1 MPQAMSLPVPSWRND
16 LVVAGVALLA
26 LLAWDAAG
34 WDLAEARL
42 FAGPRGFPWRE
53 HWLTSGVLH
62 QGGRIFGWIVLAAL
76 VVNIWRPWIDGPTKS
91 ERIRWVVLTVLC
103 VTLVPAIKRAS
114 PTSCPWDLAEFGG
127 MAQHLSH
134 WRFDLSDGG
143 PGHCFPSG
151 HATAAFGF
159 LSGFVVLRNSRPD
172 LARQWLIAVL
182 AAGAVFGTAQL
193 MRGAH
198 YPSHTL
204 WSAWGCWLIC
214 LLGAPR
220 SR

>member
-1 MPQAMSLPVPSWRND
+1 MPHAMNAPTPSWRND

-26 LLAWDAAG
+26 LLAWDATG
-34 WDLAEARL
+34 WDLADARL
-42 FAGPRGFPWRE
+42 FAGSQGFPWRE

-62 QGGRIFGWIVLAAL
+62 QGGRLFGWILLAAL

-103 VTLVPAIKRAS
+103 VTLVPAIKRLS
-114 PTSCPWDLAEFGG
+114 PTSCPWDMAEFGSV
-127 MAQHLSH
+127 AQHLSH
-134 WRFDLSDGG
+134 WRFDVPDGG

-159 LSGFVVLRNSRPD
+159 LSGYVVLRNSRPD
-172 LARQWLIAVL
+172 LARRWLIAVL
-182 AAGAVFGTAQL
+182 AVGAVFGTAQL